1 LRFAALLPSS
11 SSDGILVQE
20 LSTFEQTDQILKA
33 LVDLENH
40 EKAYEQVLADHPYLK
55 GVIKVAQTLNEAYDG
70 YDE

>member
-1 LRFAALLPSS
+1 
-11 SSDGILVQE
+11 
-20 LSTFEQTDQILKA
+20 LKA

-55 GVIKVAQTLNEAYDG
+55 EVIKVAQTLNEAYDG